1 MEAFNDEREQ
11 QIKRWG
17 VRPHKI
23 SFFTAY
29 DFRTG
34 RLEGFSVGGGWRWRS
49 ANIIGSNS
57 QGEITG
63 KEISAADMMLG
74 YNVKLRRLPGRLRFQ
89 LNISNLLDRD
99 DIIPSRLAR
108 SATAPDGYIL
118 PGGRGVAYTRYDLVQ
133 PREFRFTTTYS
144 F

>member
-1 MEAFNDEREQ
+1 
-11 QIKRWG
+11 

-23 SFFTAY
+23 SLFTAY

-34 RLEGFSVGGGWRWRS
+34 KLEGFTIGGGWRWRS

-57 QGEITG
+57 KGDEIRG
-63 KEISAADMMLG
+63 KELSAADLMLG
-74 YNVKLRRLPGRLRFQ
+74 YSVKLRRLPGRLRFQ
-89 LNISNLLDRD
+89 VNISNLFNQD
-99 DIIPSRLAR
+99 DIVPSRIAF

-118 PGGRGVAYTRYDLVQ
+118 PGGRGIAYTRYDLVQ